1 MNTIIEHPYGGYT
14 CLEMSQRRGLVYGH
28 FNRAP
33 LWRVH
38 MFRDEPAKGFGI
50 WTL

>member
-1 MNTIIEHPYGGYT
+1 MEGTRSF
-14 CLEMSQRRGLVYGH
+14 LEMNQRRGLVGEH

-38 MFRDEPAKGFGI
+38 MFRDEPAKGFGR
-50 WTL
+50 